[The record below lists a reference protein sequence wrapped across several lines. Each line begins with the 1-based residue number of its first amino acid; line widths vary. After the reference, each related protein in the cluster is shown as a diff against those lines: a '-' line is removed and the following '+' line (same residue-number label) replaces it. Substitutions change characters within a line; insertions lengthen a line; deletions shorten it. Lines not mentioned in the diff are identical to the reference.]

1 MMQIEYKLFFI
12 LIIFFCIG
20 TSCNSSNSNKR
31 ESLDST
37 LKRDR
42 ISVLEFTDTVNIH
55 LDSVTIPNKIKT
67 VDVLVVI
74 CYNGYEYAMQGY
86 DFNPIIETEL
96 NKFESVN
103 VIPFPYKTL
112 MGVSYQGVFD
122 IKYCDPII
130 EKVDVDYLVLTRFTG
145 NRFQL
150 NDEKENWGYETRI
163 IDCQAMTQ
171 TNSLKASNLNNYKDI
186 EVHIISNIKGI
197 RDDILGAE

>member
-1 MMQIEYKLFFI
+1 MQIEYKLFFI

-150 NDEKENWGYETRI
+150 NDKKENWGYETRI
-163 IDCQAMTQ
+163 IDCKAMTQ

>member
-150 NDEKENWGYETRI
+150 NDKKENWGYETRI
-163 IDCQAMTQ
+163 IDCKAMTQ